1 CTHGAQRNSAVGR
14 SASPLDADMVQ
25 WYVTLWRI
33 TWWVFSRLW
42 APLMAI
48 GLPVLALY
56 GALEPRQNDIAAL
69 ELHRGEFAFLIGTG
83 GGSKT
88 CTNWQPCVV
97 TPGGRSY
104 LVVPRSLLDGSVF
117 AVRDTEPHL
126 TVERQSGAAV
136 IVIAIWFLCIFGTWY
151 YWIRK
156 PPGHLT
162 IAGAGR
168 EARWLLPGAF
178 ARPLSFTVR
187 GPRCGG

>member
-88 CTNWQPCVV
+88 CTNWSALRGYPW
-97 TPGGRSY
+97 
-104 LVVPRSLLDGSVF
+104 GSV
-117 AVRDTEPHL
+117 
-126 TVERQSGAAV
+126 
-136 IVIAIWFLCIFGTWY
+136 
-151 YWIRK
+151 
-156 PPGHLT
+156 
-162 IAGAGR
+162 
-168 EARWLLPGAF
+168 LPSSSKV
-178 ARPLSFTVR
+178 PLGCVC
-187 GPRCGG
+187 GPRHRAP